1 MLLPGPAE
9 KAVKVLVN
17 MVNMVNMINM
27 VNMVNVVNMANIIC
41 MVNMVKA
48 GSHHL
53 LLVCEE
59 CVAGGAITIRA
70 KNSKDSVVGRVGR
83 TIGDAEN

>member
-1 MLLPGPAE
+1 
-9 KAVKVLVN
+9 
-17 MVNMVNMINM
+17 
-27 VNMVNVVNMANIIC
+27 

-53 LLVCEE
+53 LVVCEE

>member
-1 MLLPGPAE
+1 M
-9 KAVKVLVN
+9 VN

-27 VNMVNVVNMANIIC
+27 VNMVNVVNIIC